1 MKNLPQHIENQFFR
15 ILNKEISIKD
25 FEQWVYKTEEL
36 ETVLSERDYLDLI
49 AFNFNQPHVLYE
61 LFKIFVKWINIQKYE
76 TYRIIYLLDLVINKD
91 ESWKETVH
99 LLGSQYRNNDYYFLN
114 NFFLID
120 DYIECYTDKN
130 TDSIEHLFIESI
142 KEAIKIKDDLNVGKI
157 VFKNQYKF
165 AELEQKYID
174 YRLEQEK

>member
-76 TYRIIYLLDLVINKD
+76 TYRIIYLLDLVIMRIMD
-91 ESWKETVH
+91 
-99 LLGSQYRNNDYYFLN
+99 
-114 NFFLID
+114 
-120 DYIECYTDKN
+120 
-130 TDSIEHLFIESI
+130 
-142 KEAIKIKDDLNVGKI
+142 
-157 VFKNQYKF
+157 
-165 AELEQKYID
+165 
-174 YRLEQEK
+174 